1 MNLSLTVLGIV
12 QGVGFRPFAAGLAE
26 ELGLSGFVRN
36 QGGVVRILLSGSPAQ
51 IDEYCRRLQTDCPP
65 EGHIDRLLKEERPDS
80 APEAD
85 FVILPSEGEDPN
97 PPLLPPDIGVCD
109 KCLAELE
116 NPADRRRRYPFI
128 SCVDCGP
135 RYSILRSIPY
145 DRDTITMD
153 IYKMC
158 PACESEYRGR
168 GRRRHA
174 QTISCR
180 DCGPELILTTPVAR
194 ELRADAAFDEA
205 VALLSA
211 GRILAL
217 KAIGG
222 YQLACLP
229 ENKEAVDR
237 LRDIKNRDRKPFA
250 VMFPDID
257 SLRKVCSVSDAEKD
271 LLLSPAKPIVLLSPV
286 GQPFPYQVSCDSRLL
301 GAFLPNTGLHHMLTR
316 ELGPLIMTSAN
327 LAGQPIVFRDAEA
340 SELLRPRDGSDNDND
355 NGNGTGGLFVDGVL
369 RHTREI
375 LTPLDDSVVRVH
387 GGRTNVIR
395 RARGYVPQPVRLGV
409 RVMEPVLATGGDL
422 KSVFCLLREQN
433 AYLSSSFGDLE
444 SREAEENIR
453 AEMRRMTEIFGHPAR
468 IAADLHPRYFSGE
481 IAREVAESFG
491 ISPERITYWQHHHA
505 HAASVM
511 AEHRLAASIGIS
523 FDGTGYGPDGAIWG
537 GEFLI
542 CRGAEYERKGHLGYV
557 RMAGGDETARRADSS
572 AFFYLAAA
580 GIPYPTDDAE
590 LLAAAIG
597 VPGLF
602 RESGSVG
609 RLFDAIGAVLH
620 LSGVNHFEG
629 ETAILTE
636 NAAARALAA
645 GKTPYPLSFPWTK
658 TPDGIILDAVT
669 AVAAVDRAVR
679 LGADIDALSLGF
691 HLALADSSAQIAG
704 AIRDETGVSDV
715 TLSGGVFANEIL
727 TDRLTERLLAD
738 GFAVYTNKSVPGND
752 GGLALGQ
759 AYLTALA
766 EGRNEL
772 CV

>member
-1 MNLSLTVLGIV
+1 M
-12 QGVGFRPFAAGLAE
+12 R
-26 ELGLSGFVRN
+26 
-36 QGGVVRILLSGSPAQ
+36 
-51 IDEYCRRLQTDCPP
+51 
-65 EGHIDRLLKEERPDS
+65 
-80 APEAD
+80 
-85 FVILPSEGEDPN
+85 
-97 PPLLPPDIGVCD
+97 
-109 KCLAELE
+109 
-116 NPADRRRRYPFI
+116 
-128 SCVDCGP
+128 
-135 RYSILRSIPY
+135 
-145 DRDTITMD
+145 
-153 IYKMC
+153 
-158 PACESEYRGR
+158 
-168 GRRRHA
+168 
-174 QTISCR
+174 
-180 DCGPELILTTPVAR
+180 
-194 ELRADAAFDEA
+194 
-205 VALLSA
+205 
-211 GRILAL
+211 
-217 KAIGG
+217 
-222 YQLACLP
+222 
-229 ENKEAVDR
+229 
-237 LRDIKNRDRKPFA
+237 
-250 VMFPDID
+250 
-257 SLRKVCSVSDAEKD
+257 
-271 LLLSPAKPIVLLSPV
+271 
-286 GQPFPYQVSCDSRLL
+286 
-301 GAFLPNTGLHHMLTR
+301 
-316 ELGPLIMTSAN
+316 
-327 LAGQPIVFRDAEA
+327 
-340 SELLRPRDGSDNDND
+340 
-355 NGNGTGGLFVDGVL
+355 
-369 RHTREI
+369 
-375 LTPLDDSVVRVH
+375 
-387 GGRTNVIR
+387 
-395 RARGYVPQPVRLGV
+395 
-409 RVMEPVLATGGDL
+409 EPVLATGGDL

-453 AEMRRMTEIFGHPAR
+453 AEMRRMTEIFGRPAR

-481 IAREVAESFG
+481 IAREVAENFG

-537 GEFLI
+537 GEFLL